1 MTTKVVQLIVE
12 IPDSAKDKAPLD
24 NEQLCNAV
32 ALYLEP
38 FQVCYR
44 VQVTEIKVT
53 RTNPSFVHVPNDDI
67 VPIVH
72 ELHEDEEQHEELR
85 EGDKVV

>member
-1 MTTKVVQLIVE
+1 MTTKVIELQVE
-12 IPDSAKDKAPLD
+12 IPDSVQGKAPLE

-38 FQVCYR
+38 FQICYR
-44 VQVTEIKVT
+44 VLISEIKVT
-53 RTNPSFVHVPNDDI
+53 RTNPSFVHVPTDDI